1 MRIHQQRVP
10 IISPLD
16 RDYHRRSHNSDDL
29 SVSNTALSSFDNFDS
44 VNLSSKSKSN
54 LNQSTYRGSELV
66 AAMLIDSVNL
76 RFTIVGERDIK

>member
-44 VNLSSKSKSN
+44 VNLSQ
-54 LNQSTYRGSELV
+54 NQKV
-66 AAMLIDSVNL
+66 I
-76 RFTIVGERDIK
+76 